1 MNIYYSLAI
10 GLDTRKKEMNPDCP
24 FFSCAIELTVELLV
38 A

>member
-24 FFSCAIELTVELLV
+24 FFAVELTVELLV